1 MSCPI
6 SSCKITKI
14 DESMISCWLCLESFH
29 AKCAVLATR
38 TVDNLRED
46 KEFNLIAERFK
57 KFKDLLDESSS
68 LEDSLRSP
76 NDNSRKRKK
85 LKTNKTTDQ
94 APLSINTGNTG
105 TGNNSTL
112 PIPNTDSDV
121 TQAENS
127 NFRKT
132 ELITDTQV
140 GNSNL
145 NNATTASLN
154 SPRPLRVIPPMKT
167 VFAARFA
174 AVTSEDDMRYYIKS
188 KLNLDVNLKIFK
200 FQYRDTRNTASF
212 RIMVPDSVFE
222 TVVSPDFW
230 PPRALVQEYIYK
242 ERIRT
247 NIAHLPTRSEDLPK
261 N

>member
-1 MSCPI
+1 MNLQVL
-6 SSCKITKI
+6 KI
-14 DESMISCWLCLESFH
+14 
-29 AKCAVLATR
+29 
-38 TVDNLRED
+38 
-46 KEFNLIAERFK
+46 
-57 KFKDLLDESSS
+57 
-68 LEDSLRSP
+68 LRSP

-85 LKTNKTTDQ
+85 SKTNKTTDQ
-94 APLSINTGNTG
+94 APLSINTGNTA
-105 TGNNSTL
+105 TGNNSTV

-145 NNATTASLN
+145 KNTEMTTDTNNIGTKTVPPIVVTPSGSNIFSGLNTPSGPNKFFSPLNSPSPQNFVSATTASLN

-174 AVTSEDDMRYYIKS
+174 ADTSEDDMRYYIKS

-247 NIAHLPTRSEDLPK
+247 NIAHLPARSEDLPK